1 VLRGISGLI
10 AKLRANIGEAI
21 VLSFLGNLLWLALGG
36 IIAALLWA
44 IIGLVLCVT
53 IIGIPFGVQCMKIA
67 GFVLWPF
74 GREVT
79 PGNFGVMGAI
89 GNVIWILIC
98 GIELCLIHAVCG
110 LLLCITIV
118 GIPFGLQHFKMA
130 KLALIPFGAQIHK
143 I

>member
-1 VLRGISGLI
+1 VRFI
-10 AKLRANIGEAI
+10 
-21 VLSFLGNLLWLALGG
+21 GNLFWLILGG
-36 IIAALLWA
+36 IALAIIWM

-67 GFVLWPF
+67 GFVIWPF
-74 GREVT
+74 GRDIT

-98 GIELCLIHAVCG
+98 GIELCVMHLVFGA
-110 LLLCITIV
+110 LLCVTII
-118 GIPFGLQHFKMA
+118 GIPFGLQHFKLA
-130 KLALIPFGAQIHK
+130 KLSLIPIGAEIHR